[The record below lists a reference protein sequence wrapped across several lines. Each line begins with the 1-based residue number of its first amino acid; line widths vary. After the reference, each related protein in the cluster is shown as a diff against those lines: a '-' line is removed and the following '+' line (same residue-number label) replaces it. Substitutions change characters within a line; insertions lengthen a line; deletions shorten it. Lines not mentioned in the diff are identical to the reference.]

1 MEKSKMNFS
10 IPLDQLDIKRKKP
23 KPVSFRGGSR
33 SMISPPKTSGSSALR
48 QSSSGHSVLSSEY
61 NPIPDTDRNLYV

>member
-1 MEKSKMNFS
+1 MEKSKMNLS
-10 IPLDQLDIKRKKP
+10 IPLDQLDIRRK

-48 QSSSGHSVLSSEY
+48 QSSAGHSVLSSEY